1 MGNASQQRNP
11 FEEETRM
18 SLEGR
23 VAIVTGGRR
32 GIGRAIAER
41 LAREGADIVLGDRVP
56 EEALA
61 ASEEIIEATGRR
73 VQGCLVDVS
82 DFSSAQE
89 MVKCA
94 LEDFGRVDI
103 LVNNAGITRDTLI
116 LRMSEQDWDDVLD
129 TNLKGAWNCA
139 KAVVRP
145 MMKQRYGRIINI
157 SSVSGLAGQAGQT
170 NYSASKAGLIGLTK
184 ALAREVASRGITVN
198 AVAPGFVPTA
208 LTVDLPEELKAG
220 MLDLIPMNRWGT
232 ADEIAHAV
240 AFFASEGAAYITGQV
255 LSVDGGMMMM

>member
-1 MGNASQQRNP
+1 
-11 FEEETRM
+11 M
-18 SLEGR
+18 SLEGQ

-32 GIGRAIAER
+32 GIGRAVVEQ
-41 LAREGADIVLGDRVP
+41 LASQGASIVLGDRDG
-56 EEALA
+56 EEAVEA
-61 ASEEIIEATGRR
+61 AEQIEAATGSH
-73 VQGCLVDVS
+73 VQACLVDVS
-82 DFSSAQE
+82 DFESVQS

-94 LEDFGRVDI
+94 LEDLGRVDI

-116 LRMSEQDWDDVLD
+116 LRMSEADWDAVLD
-129 TNLKGAWNCA
+129 TNLKGAWNCS

-145 MMKQRYGRIINI
+145 MMKQRRGRIINI

-184 ALAREVASRGITVN
+184 SLAREVASRGITVN

-208 LTVDLPEELKAG
+208 LTNDLPQELKDS
-220 MLDLIPMNRWGT
+220 MMTLIPLGRWGT
-232 ADEIAHAV
+232 PAEVAHAV
-240 AFFASEGAAYITGQV
+240 AFFASEEAAYITGQV